1 MTSKARRF
9 VVTIALL
16 VSCAYSRGA
25 LADEVTLT
33 KYPFLEWYGIWPG
46 RTAIGEDGTT
56 WTQDRPEG
64 VRLAVQPARKSRIFV
79 KSEKPWEERSLS
91 PFTVRDN
98 NGTLQLWYLCTAEEE
113 GAETFVAYAESQ
125 GGFVWKRPEL
135 GIVEFRGSKANN
147 LLFRF
152 SEFST
157 QSIFFDPSAPPEE
170 RYKALARDSLCY
182 YRGVPEPNMTRER
195 KWKIRGE
202 LQAKGY
208 TRQQI
213 ADELYF
219 ERFLRGATSPD
230 GLRWTFLEEP
240 IARFGR
246 SGLDSQNIAAYDPQ
260 TKKYVAYLRRGKDRR
275 RSVVRS
281 EGDNFRK
288 LGPAYFVFGADTQDP
303 ISDDVYASGYCRYPG
318 TDYHVM
324 FPAFYHR
331 LTSQIDVQLAISRN
345 GIQWTRPE
353 RTPIIS
359 TSFEEGKYGMV
370 FAHPNLVPLNDEDWG
385 VVMHGNRDNHDWGE
399 RYKHGKKLDWRW
411 ATWKRDRLVGL
422 EAPVEGKVTLV
433 GRICHGEELRVNFKT
448 QKEGGW
454 VKIELVDPPTSP
466 PTPVR
471 VIEGYSRNE
480 AELLTGDRV
489 DKPVSWNG
497 KTSLSALKGRKI
509 SIRIYMARAKIFS
522 VSL

>member
-9 VVTIALL
+9 VVTTALL

-79 KSEKPWEERSLS
+79 KPEKPWEERSLS

-219 ERFLRGATSPD
+219 ERFLRGATPPD

-246 SGLDSQNIAAYDPQ
+246 SGCPCPVIRGRDPPCTMTGDSDHVNVALKLRAAAPRHH
-260 TKKYVAYLRRGKDRR
+260 LNLFEP
-275 RSVVRS
+275 RS
-281 EGDNFRK
+281 
-288 LGPAYFVFGADTQDP
+288 TP
-303 ISDDVYASGYCRYPG
+303 ISGGDDDGL
-318 TDYHVM
+318 D
-324 FPAFYHR
+324 
-331 LTSQIDVQLAISRN
+331 N
-345 GIQWTRPE
+345 
-353 RTPIIS
+353 S
-359 TSFEEGKYGMV
+359 T
-370 FAHPNLVPLNDEDWG
+370 
-385 VVMHGNRDNHDWGE
+385 
-399 RYKHGKKLDWRW
+399 
-411 ATWKRDRLVGL
+411 
-422 EAPVEGKVTLV
+422 
-433 GRICHGEELRVNFKT
+433 
-448 QKEGGW
+448 GW
-454 VKIELVDPPTSP
+454 
-466 PTPVR
+466 
-471 VIEGYSRNE
+471 
-480 AELLTGDRV
+480 
-489 DKPVSWNG
+489 
-497 KTSLSALKGRKI
+497 
-509 SIRIYMARAKIFS
+509 
-522 VSL
+522 